1 VDDSTLLRFEEMLDK
16 GPDNPLMR
24 LSLGQ
29 AYVERGDSERALNH
43 LQRAL
48 DMDPNYTAAWKWLG
62 KALQTGERIDDARN
76 AFEKGIAVAQVK
88 GDKQIEKEL
97 QVFLKRLGG

>member
-1 VDDSTLLRFEEMLDK
+1 MLGQ

-24 LSLGQ
+24 LSVGQ
-29 AYVERGDSERALNH
+29 AYVERGDSDKAVDH

-62 KALQTGERIDDARN
+62 KALELDGRSGDAAEAFRN
-76 AFEKGIAVAQVK
+76 GIRVAEVK
-88 GDKQIEKEL
+88 GDKQIQREL
-97 QVFLKRLGG
+97 EVFLKRLVGAHP